1 METLNFFTFL
11 EEKLLEILFQVFFI
25 TFVVFLLVLYGSDI
39 MFAVIPGMFFI
50 IMQGI
55 FQWCLYQRK
64 RKISQHI
71 IDLTDGRSGAEKAY
85 EHFQR
90 EPAVLLAESEAG
102 GSRL

>member
-64 RKISQHI
+64 R
-71 IDLTDGRSGAEKAY
+71 
-85 EHFQR
+85 
-90 EPAVLLAESEAG
+90 
-102 GSRL
+102 